1 MNIRHASLADL
12 ESITAIESAC
22 FPEAEAA
29 KKKDFEARLQVYP
42 ECFWVLCNQN
52 VMIGFVN
59 GFVTDQKNLTDE
71 MYEKAKMHD
80 PKGDWQMIFGVN
92 TLPEYRRKGFAE
104 KILNQVILDA
114 RQQGR
119 KGLVLTCKDALRHYY
134 AKFGFVD
141 EGISESMHGNVI
153 WYQMRLTF

>member
-12 ESITAIESAC
+12 ESITAIEAAC

-71 MYEKAKMHD
+71 MYENAKMHD
-80 PKGDWQMIFGVN
+80 PKGNWQMIFGVN
-92 TLPEYRRKGFAE
+92 TLPEYRRRGFAE
-104 KILNQVILDA
+104 KI
-114 RQQGR
+114 
-119 KGLVLTCKDALRHYY
+119 
-134 AKFGFVD
+134 
-141 EGISESMHGNVI
+141 
-153 WYQMRLTF
+153 

>member
-12 ESITAIESAC
+12 ESITAIEAAC

-52 VMIGFVN
+52 EMI
-59 GFVTDQKNLTDE
+59 
-71 MYEKAKMHD
+71 
-80 PKGDWQMIFGVN
+80 
-92 TLPEYRRKGFAE
+92 
-104 KILNQVILDA
+104 
-114 RQQGR
+114 
-119 KGLVLTCKDALRHYY
+119 
-134 AKFGFVD
+134 GFVD
-141 EGISESMHGNVI
+141 EGISESVHGNVI